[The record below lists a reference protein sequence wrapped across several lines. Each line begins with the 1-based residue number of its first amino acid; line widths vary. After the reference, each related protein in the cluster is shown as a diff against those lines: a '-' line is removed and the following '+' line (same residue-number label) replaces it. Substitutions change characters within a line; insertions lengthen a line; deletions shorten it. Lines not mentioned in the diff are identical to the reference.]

1 MLAGMLRTF
10 VINAVSRVARDPQ
23 VRAEAIRVA
32 RAAAPV
38 AGRAAR
44 AAATGVK
51 QADLPR
57 KAGRLVGSIAR
68 HLNR

>member
-1 MLAGMLRTF
+1 MLAGIVRT
-10 VINAVSRVARDPQ
+10 VVVNAVARVAQDPQ
-23 VRAEAIRVA
+23 A
-32 RAAAPV
+32 RAQAAQMARSAAPV

-44 AAATGVK
+44 AAADGLK

-57 KAGRLVGSIAR
+57 KAGRVVGAVLR